1 MLHSKIYKIDCK
13 DTKKNAYTQATTGRL
28 AIKINNVSIFTH
40 FFLIYTHIY
49 KKKAVLLYRDLIS
62 RIVDLSF

>member
-1 MLHSKIYKIDCK
+1 M
-13 DTKKNAYTQATTGRL
+13 QATIGRL

-49 KKKAVLLYRDLIS
+49 KKKTVLLYRDLIS
-62 RIVDLSF
+62 RIADLSF

>member
-1 MLHSKIYKIDCK
+1 M
-13 DTKKNAYTQATTGRL
+13 QVTTSFY
-28 AIKINNVSIFTH
+28 AIKTNNVSIFTH

-62 RIVDLSF
+62 RIADLSF